1 MRLPQNHPQRYLL
14 SNEIHARPPQEIAAP
29 ERLSYL
35 AINYHA
41 DAASAFSAAI
51 GDLARLCVIWGVQ
64 PPTAE
69 VTRFNA
75 EHAGMRLKWE
85 QHTEFVT
92 YTFSRKGDF
101 ERPFENPVIALVNEE
116 WLATLS
122 GNLIVAIHLA
132 VQENQVF
139 VPDLQEVL
147 PEFGDNY
154 LVGAKVAGGNAIV
167 LTDFMIHADQFSR
180 MLLMDIKLG
189 KRQGGRTVQRLLE
202 IETYRIMALLG
213 LPVAGR
219 TAAMLGDAE
228 RELAEITSLMA
239 QDSTHD
245 EPALLVRLTRLAAT
259 VESEVAA
266 NSFRFGASRAYY
278 DLTKRRIAE
287 LREER
292 LAGVQ
297 TIEEFLDRRLAP
309 AMATCSS
316 VEKRLLD
323 LSERVARASDLLRTR
338 VDIEREQQNQAL
350 LASMNH
356 RARMQLRLQQTV
368 EGLSIAAIT
377 YYVVGLV
384 GYAAK
389 ALKET
394 GVPLSVELVTGASIP
409 FVVLAIWLAVR
420 QVRKHLGVEPE
431 AIVMR

>member
-1 MRLPQNHPQRYLL
+1 MRLPPNHPQRYLL
-14 SNEIHARPPQEIAAP
+14 SNEIHARPPSELAAP
-29 ERLSYL
+29 ERLSYI
-35 AINYHA
+35 AINY
-41 DAASAFSAAI
+41 DSASTEGAI
-51 GDLARLCVIWGVQ
+51 NDLARLCVIWGIQ
-64 PPTAE
+64 SPTPE
-69 VTRFNA
+69 VTHFNA
-75 EHAGMRLKWE
+75 DHSSLRLKWE
-85 QHTEFVT
+85 RHTEFVT
-92 YTFSRKGDF
+92 YTFSRKGEF
-101 ERPFENPVIALVNEE
+101 ERPFEDPVIGFINEE

-122 GNLIVAIHLA
+122 GKLVVAIHLA
-132 VQENQVF
+132 VQQNQVF
-139 VPDLQEVL
+139 IPDLQELVH
-147 PEFGDNY
+147 EFADNY

-167 LTDFMIHADQFSR
+167 LTDFMLHADEFGR
-180 MLLMDIKLG
+180 MLVMDIELG
-189 KRQGGRTVQRLLE
+189 KRQAGRTVQRLLE
-202 IETYRIMALLG
+202 IETYRIMALFG
-213 LPVAGR
+213 LPVARR
-219 TAAMLGDAE
+219 TAAMLGSAE
-228 RELAEITSLMA
+228 RELAEITLLMA

-259 VESEVAA
+259 VESEVAS

-278 DLTKRRIAE
+278 DLTKRRIVE

-292 LAGVQ
+292 LAGIQ

-389 ALKET
+389 ALREV
-394 GVPLSVELVTGASIP
+394 GVPLSVEVVTGASIP

-420 QVRKHLGVEPE
+420 RLRRHLGVERE
-431 AIVMR
+431 AIVLS